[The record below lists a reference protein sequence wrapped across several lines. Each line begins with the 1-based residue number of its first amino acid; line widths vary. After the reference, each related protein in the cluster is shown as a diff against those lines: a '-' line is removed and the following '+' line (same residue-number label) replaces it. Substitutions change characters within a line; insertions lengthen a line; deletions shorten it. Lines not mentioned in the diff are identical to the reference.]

1 MLCEEFC
8 FHYGPSH
15 KVNAQDRREV
25 HMDTKVS
32 RDMGIIKHKYIEA
45 PILIT

>member
-15 KVNAQDRREV
+15 KVNTQDKEV